1 MQNRFQKLVDAQ
13 RKLTFTKQKLLE
25 DVDFQIKEQIHD
37 LTEETQHKASAPP
50 LVLEQPKPL
59 KMLAFSNDRAPLLQ
73 FFEEPDPVKR
83 AERIE
88 KDLMN
93 MTVRTLTTPLS
104 TSAAAGFKSF
114 YPHTP
119 NRNMNFS

>member
-1 MQNRFQKLVDAQ
+1 
-13 RKLTFTKQKLLE
+13 
-25 DVDFQIKEQIHD
+25 
-37 LTEETQHKASAPP
+37 
-50 LVLEQPKPL
+50 
-59 KMLAFSNDRAPLLQ
+59 MLAFSNDRAPLLQ

-83 AERIE
+83 QQRIE

-93 MTVRTLTTPLS
+93 MTVRTLTTPMS

-119 NRNMNFS
+119 NRNLNFSQDGGPRFSSIPKAHKDLSVLNQSREISA